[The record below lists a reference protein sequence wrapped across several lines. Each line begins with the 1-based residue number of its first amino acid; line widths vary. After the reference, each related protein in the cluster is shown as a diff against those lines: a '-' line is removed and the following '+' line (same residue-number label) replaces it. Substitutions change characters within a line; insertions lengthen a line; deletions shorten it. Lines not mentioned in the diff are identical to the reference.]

1 MKKDIFYWSPYLGKV
16 ATIRSVLNSMIG
28 LKTFTTNKF
37 NISLIN
43 CYGEWDNE
51 ISNLKKKKID
61 IINIQKRVKFSV
73 DTYGFL
79 ASRIIYLKTLFITY
93 YRLKNLLK
101 EKQPYYLI
109 IHLLTFIPIILFLN
123 NNFKTKLILRISGKP
138 KLTFFRNILWKL
150 SNKKLHLVFCPTE
163 ETIDYLKGTNI
174 FDKNKIL
181 HLPDP
186 ILDKKVIAR
195 LTKKKIDQKFKKDNF
210 FLSIGRLTKQK
221 NHELLIK
228 MFYYHGI
235 KEKLLIIGDGEL
247 LGYLRRLIKD
257 YKLSDKIKIINY
269 QKNIFYY
276 IKKCKAVVITS
287 LWEDP
292 GFVMVESAH
301 MKKPIIC
308 SDCPSGPKEFI
319 NNNKGGFLFKSNS
332 IVSLKN
338 AFINFKKINQKLLLK
353 KLSYAKKQSKIFCI
367 ENHSKI
373 ISKYLS

>member
-28 LKTFTTNKF
+28 LKTFTTNKY

-51 ISNLKKKKID
+51 ISNLKKKNID
-61 IINIQKRVKFSV
+61 IINIQKKVKFSV
-73 DTYGFL
+73 HTYGFL

-93 YRLKNLLK
+93 YRLKNLLR
-101 EKQPYYLI
+101 EKQPNYLI

-353 KLSYAKKQSKIFCI
+353 KLSYAKKQSKIFSI
-367 ENHSKI
+367 KNHSKI

>member
-1 MKKDIFYWSPYLGKV
+1 M
-16 ATIRSVLNSMIG
+16 
-28 LKTFTTNKF
+28 
-37 NISLIN
+37 
-43 CYGEWDNE
+43 
-51 ISNLKKKKID
+51 
-61 IINIQKRVKFSV
+61 

-210 FLSIGRLTKQK
+210 FFIDWTT
-221 NHELLIK
+221 
-228 MFYYHGI
+228 
-235 KEKLLIIGDGEL
+235 
-247 LGYLRRLIKD
+247 
-257 YKLSDKIKIINY
+257 YK
-269 QKNIFYY
+269 
-276 IKKCKAVVITS
+276 T
-287 LWEDP
+287 
-292 GFVMVESAH
+292 
-301 MKKPIIC
+301 KKP
-308 SDCPSGPKEFI
+308 
-319 NNNKGGFLFKSNS
+319 
-332 IVSLKN
+332 
-338 AFINFKKINQKLLLK
+338 
-353 KLSYAKKQSKIFCI
+353 
-367 ENHSKI
+367 
-373 ISKYLS
+373 